1 VGAQAMITVC
11 PSCHLMF
18 DMQQSRIERAFGE
31 NFNLPVL
38 HYTQLLG
45 LAMGFNPEELALKE
59 LRVDPTPILQVL
71 KA

>member
-1 VGAQAMITVC
+1 
-11 PSCHLMF
+11 MF
-18 DMQQSRIERAFGE
+18 DMQQTRIERAFGE

-45 LAMGFNPEELALKE
+45 LAMGINPEELALKE
-59 LRVDPTPILQVL
+59 LRVDPTKIVEAI